1 MRYIYLHSDDELHGL
16 TNAYT
21 TMKYNT
27 KSTTKTHKE
36 FMSDAINHNSNLHG
50 TCAMF
55 LKKTL
60 PDQPK
65 TAVFH
70 GITKIHRLPYVIKTI
85 TEC

>member
-36 FMSDAINHNSNLHG
+36 FMCDAINHNSNLHG